1 MSTENNTPSLWQ
13 KLSEKRVAFFARFE
27 GVFLWLLGIPTLV
40 IGIIVLRYIILWL
53 SNGVDIF
60 GGFLT
65 PTR

>member
-1 MSTENNTPSLWQ
+1 MSKENDTPSLWQ
-13 KLSEKRVAFFARFE
+13 KLSEKRVAFFSRFE
-27 GVFLWLLGIPTLV
+27 GVGLWLLGIPTLV

-60 GGFLT
+60 GGFLA

>member
-1 MSTENNTPSLWQ
+1 MSKENGSPSLWQ
-13 KLSEKRVAFFARFE
+13 KLSEKRIAFFSRFE
-27 GVFLWLLGIPTLV
+27 GVFLWLLGIPTV
-40 IGIIVLRYIILWL
+40 IIGIIVLRYIILWL

>member
-13 KLSEKRVAFFARFE
+13 KLSAKRIAFFSRFE
-27 GVFLWLLGIPTLV
+27 GVFLWLLGIPTLI

>member
-13 KLSEKRVAFFARFE
+13 KLSEKRIAFFARFE
-27 GVFLWLLGIPTLV
+27 GVFLWLLGIPTV
-40 IGIIVLRYIILWL
+40 IIGIIVLRYIILWL